1 MLESNGRYGV
11 SIGHKDTD
19 NLIRNNKI
27 VSNAGAGIYFR
38 SETVGMAG
46 HRNTIEL
53 NVIKNNASAGI
64 HIRGATNGLVIRD
77 NIVSQPKTLGV
88 VIESQVGHLSL
99 DGNKIDATKEID
111 DKRSRPEPE

>member
-1 MLESNGRYGV
+1 
-11 SIGHKDTD
+11 
-19 NLIRNNKI
+19 
-27 VSNAGAGIYFR
+27 
-38 SETVGMAG
+38 MAG